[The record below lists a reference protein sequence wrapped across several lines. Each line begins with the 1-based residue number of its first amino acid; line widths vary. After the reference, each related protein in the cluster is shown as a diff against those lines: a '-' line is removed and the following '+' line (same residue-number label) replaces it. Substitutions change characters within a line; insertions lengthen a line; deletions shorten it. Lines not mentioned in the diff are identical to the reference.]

1 MFCSKYAVLVIWKL
15 AEYAAVNLSSL
26 FDKTA
31 SMLTQVENVDAST
44 IINVF
49 LIGKL
54 FLIRCRSIAWF
65 PFFLKLSWSLAW
77 LHAFSYFKNLFFFNK
92 FPPQLHLYHKCRLDN
107 SSLSADLIKFKIVQ
121 TLLRFAKCQ
130 CPSIA
135 TLRSRRTGSK
145 YLSPSLRILSFR

>member
-1 MFCSKYAVLVIWKL
+1 MLARAGKEVSLFLYKLVKSIKTGMFCSIYVVLVIWKL

-26 FDKTA
+26 FDNTA

-77 LHAFSYFKNLFFFNK
+77 FHAFSFFKNLFFFYK
-92 FPPQLHLYHKCRLDN
+92 FPPQLHL
-107 SSLSADLIKFKIVQ
+107 STISAELIMV
-121 TLLRFAKCQ
+121 R
-130 CPSIA
+130 
-135 TLRSRRTGSK
+135 
-145 YLSPSLRILSFR
+145 